1 MASAAIRKIFFL
13 SIHGFW
19 TQKDPETKNLLTKK
33 AEGFGSKTF
42 SFVLSFDKTN
52 KNDYFELK
60 KVVLHIFWHIA
71 ENLKLSEKFK
81 KRLFYTFL
89 DQKRPIVV
97 HL

>member
-1 MASAAIRKIFFL
+1 MASSYKESRFL

-33 AEGFGSKTF
+33 AEGFGRKTF

-81 KRLFYTFL
+81 KILFYTFL

>member
-1 MASAAIRKIFFL
+1 MASGYKENLFCQYMV
-13 SIHGFW
+13 FW
-19 TQKDPETKNLLTKK
+19 TQKDPETRNLLTKK
-33 AEGFGSKTF
+33 LKVLAAKLF